1 MNVTENAESFFPFSQ
16 IHPLELRTVC
26 NEEYSFEHSVEHS
39 FEHLFEHSFEHSV
52 EHPVEHLVEHWSNIF
67 QFHIIGRNVLEE
79 KSAIK
84 MIKN

>member
-1 MNVTENAESFFPFSQ
+1 MNVTENAESFFTFSQ

-26 NEEYSFEHSVEHS
+26 NEEHS
-39 FEHLFEHSFEHSV
+39 FEHSFEHSV
-52 EHPVEHLVEHWSNIF
+52 EHSFEHWSNIF